1 MKRKLKALTR
11 LYSIYCELGYVPWHK
26 ARKPRKERRARKK
39 GNGVYMGTREAIIPF
54 LNDDSKRTFSQLL
67 LRPGY
72 LMRDYILRGKH
83 ESYLAPL
90 TALLVFYSVFTLVLA
105 IVKPS
110 DFKDPV
116 GDRLIEREHLK
127 VDIQL
132 DSIDVAKRR
141 DRVAQSFLTM
151 FKSAFIITK
160 LALHPGLAD
169 TAWKKSLAAIE
180 GDLRSK
186 GIPLFLG
193 RFLLLW
199 LLFALC
205 LRKYKISVSGAAAM
219 SAYVLCQFCIFMFLS
234 LLISFGKDY
243 ELPIWV
249 MCALL
254 IIDYM
259 QLFGI
264 SFKQSVKLTL
274 KTALY
279 YVLYAGLFYLLL
291 GIILFLAAVLFGS

>member
-1 MKRKLKALTR
+1 
-11 LYSIYCELGYVPWHK
+11 
-26 ARKPRKERRARKK
+26 
-39 GNGVYMGTREAIIPF
+39 
-54 LNDDSKRTFSQLL
+54 
-67 LRPGY
+67 
-72 LMRDYILRGKH
+72 
-83 ESYLAPL
+83 
-90 TALLVFYSVFTLVLA
+90 
-105 IVKPS
+105 
-110 DFKDPV
+110 
-116 GDRLIEREHLK
+116 
-127 VDIQL
+127 
-132 DSIDVAKRR
+132 
-141 DRVAQSFLTM
+141 
-151 FKSAFIITK
+151 
-160 LALHPGLAD
+160 
-169 TAWKKSLAAIE
+169 
-180 GDLRSK
+180 
-186 GIPLFLG
+186 
-193 RFLLLW
+193 
-199 LLFALC
+199 
-205 LRKYKISVSGAAAM
+205 M